1 MDELLEEKDTT
12 QIKIKAP
19 KDEIV
24 YIDMICKSYEGL
36 AELIVSSEEKGVI
49 YFNVTEGTR
58 GEILDILKNL
68 QKDYSLE
75 ILKK

>member
-1 MDELLEEKDTT
+1 MDELLKEKDTT

-36 AELIVSSEEKGVI
+36 AELIVSSDEEGVI

-58 GEILDILKNL
+58 REIMNILKDL
-68 QKDYSLE
+68 QNDYSLK
-75 ILKK
+75 IVKK